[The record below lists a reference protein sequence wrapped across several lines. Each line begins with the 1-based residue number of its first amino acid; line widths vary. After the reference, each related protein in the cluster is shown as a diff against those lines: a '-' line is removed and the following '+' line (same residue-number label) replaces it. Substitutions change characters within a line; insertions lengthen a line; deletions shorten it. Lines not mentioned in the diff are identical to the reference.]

1 MRAKHLDGAQPLEIL
16 IVDDNPG
23 DIRLTQV
30 AMKRL
35 KITNRLHVA
44 YNGIEALDF
53 LHQRGEYSNA
63 PRPHM
68 ILLDLNM
75 PQMSRRELLQE
86 IKSAPNL
93 RAIPVVVLTSSN
105 QEDDVL
111 KSYNLHANC
120 YITKPVE
127 LEGLNNIVNAI
138 DNFWFTLVELPEFKN
153 ANPSK
158 E

>member
-1 MRAKHLDGAQPLEIL
+1 MRAKQFDGAQPLEIL

-23 DIRLTQV
+23 DIRLTQE

-35 KITNRLHVA
+35 KLTNRLHVA
-44 YNGIEALDF
+44 YNGMEALDF
-53 LHQRGEYSNA
+53 LYQRGEFKNA

-75 PQMSRRELLQE
+75 PQMSGRELLE
-86 IKSAPNL
+86 HIKNDPKF
-93 RAIPVVVLTSSN
+93 RAIPVVVLTSSS
-105 QEDDVL
+105 QEDDIL

-127 LEGLNNIVNAI
+127 LGGLNNIVNAI
-138 DNFWFTLVELPEFKN
+138 DNFWFTLVELPEPKN
-153 ANPSK
+153 TTPNN
-158 E
+158 

>member
-1 MRAKHLDGAQPLEIL
+1 
-16 IVDDNPG
+16 
-23 DIRLTQV
+23 
-30 AMKRL
+30 MKRL
-35 KITNRLHVA
+35 KLTNRLHVA

-53 LHQRGEYSNA
+53 LRRKGDFKTA

-75 PQMSRRELLQE
+75 PQMSGKELLEE
-86 IKSAPNL
+86 IKNDPDL
-93 RAIPVVVLTSSN
+93 RSIPVVVLTSSS
-105 QEDDVL
+105 QEDDIL

-127 LEGLNNIVNAI
+127 LKGLNNIVNAI
-138 DNFWFTLVELPEFKN
+138 DNFWFTLVELPESKTVN
-153 ANPSK
+153 RSK